1 MAIFRSRAIDA
12 ANRGETLDAPL
23 VLPRSNLR
31 RRFQGNLRQCLQG
44 LRPSA
49 GGRTIRTQEQLQQDP
64 TECAAV
70 SLSIVLEYHGCH
82 LPLSEIRQACGVSRD
97 GSDAA
102 NLVRAA
108 KRFGLEAKGFKK
120 GLSALQTVPLPAVVF
135 WNFNHFLVLDG
146 IEADR
151 FWINDP
157 ATGRRSVDLEEFDR
171 CYTGVVLTME
181 PGEAFVRSEKR
192 PGALQELLQWLG
204 QSKRSTRFA
213 CLGSL
218 ALSAALLSQTTTA
231 LALPWPALTSL
242 IGMSLAII
250 PVSQALAREVER
262 CLRESLQRQLLLLPD
277 WVLQQHF
284 SSELAGRLGRV
295 SELSAQLRVLLGQ
308 SLPLVLGMAVWSL
321 VLLVREPGL
330 GLIVFAVVVI
340 WFSVRRQTVR
350 QQRSAEAR
358 ARLSMSRAGLS
369 LQGSLQDPAT
379 IKASALEHDLF
390 LRWGGLE
397 AIATQERQRLVYAR
411 DLQDWVPRLIL
422 WCLPVVLFSASGTVA
437 LLVGSLGLALALERS
452 SAFWQS
458 WGGIQQAIRS
468 IKDLEEQPRDPLVI
482 PHQASENM
490 PEGPASISLES
501 VDFGYVPV
509 LPPLIKGL
517 NLSVKPGQRIAL
529 VGGSASGKSTVAR
542 LIAGLL
548 QPSAGVVRIN
558 GKPMLEWSKPQR
570 CRTIAMVQQGMPML
584 SASVRENLTL
594 FDPDIDEG
602 AIQRACV
609 IAGIWE
615 RVQQLPQGLETAL
628 GQGGQ
633 KLSGG
638 EQQRLQIAQA
648 LLQRPAL
655 LILDEATSALDAR
668 TEAQVETALKDLGC
682 TQVVV
687 AHRLSTI
694 RDADEILVMD
704 QGSLVQQGTHHA
716 LLEEKGSPY
725 QKLLL
730 LDGAPAKM
738 DGMRQGNGR

>member
-70 SLSIVLEYHGCH
+70 SLSIVLEHHGCH
-82 LPLSEIRQACGVSRD
+82 KPLSEIRQACGVSRD

-120 GLSALQTVPLPAVVF
+120 GLSALETVPLPAVVF

-181 PGEAFVRSEKR
+181 PGEAFVPSEKR
-192 PGALQELLQWLG
+192 PGALQELLKWLS
-204 QSKRSTRFA
+204 QSKRNTRFA
-213 CLGSL
+213 CLGCL
-218 ALSAALLSQTTTA
+218 ALSAALLSQTTAA

-242 IGMSLAII
+242 IGMSLAVI
-250 PVSQALAREVER
+250 PVSQALARELER
-262 CLRESLQRQLLLLPD
+262 RLRQSLQQQLLLLPD

-284 SSELAGRLGRV
+284 SSELSGRLGRV
-295 SELSAQLRVLLGQ
+295 SELSAELRVVLGQ
-308 SLPLVLGMAVWSL
+308 SLPLVLGMTVWSF
-321 VLLVREPGL
+321 VLLFREPGV
-330 GLIVFAVVVI
+330 GLIVCAGVVL
-340 WFSVRRQTVR
+340 WLSVRRQTVR

-397 AIATQERQRLVYAR
+397 AIATRERQRLVYIR

-422 WCLPVVLFSASGTVA
+422 WCLPMVLFSASGTVA

-482 PHQASENM
+482 PHQASEDM

-558 GKPMLEWSKPQR
+558 GKPMLELSKPQR

-594 FDPDIDEG
+594 FDPDIDER

-615 RVQQLPQGLETAL
+615 RVQKLPQGLETAL

-704 QGSLVQQGTHHA
+704 QGSLVQQGTHQA
-716 LLEEKGSPY
+716 LLEEEGSPY

-730 LDGAPAKM
+730 LDGVPAKM
-738 DGMRQGNGR
+738 EGMRQGNGR

>member
-12 ANRGETLDAPL
+12 ANRGETLDTPL
-23 VLPRSNLR
+23 LLTRSNLR
-31 RRFQGNLRQCLQG
+31 RRFQGNLLQFREG

-120 GLSALQTVPLPAVVF
+120 GLNALQTVPLPAVVF

-157 ATGRRSVDLEEFDR
+157 AIGRRSVDLEEFDR
-171 CYTGVVLTME
+171 SYTGVVLTME
-181 PGEAFVRSEKR
+181 PGEAFVPSEKR
-192 PGALQELLQWLG
+192 PGALQELLKWLS
-204 QSKRSTRFA
+204 QSKRNTRFA
-213 CLGSL
+213 CLGCL
-218 ALSAALLSQTTTA
+218 ALSAALLSQTTAA

-242 IGMSLAII
+242 IGMSLAVI
-250 PVSQALAREVER
+250 PVSQALARELER
-262 CLRESLQRQLLLLPD
+262 RLRQSLQQQLLLLPD

-295 SELSAQLRVLLGQ
+295 SELSAKLRVLLGQ
-308 SLPLVLGMAVWSL
+308 SLPLVLGMTVWSF
-321 VLLVREPGL
+321 VLLFREPGV
-330 GLIVFAVVVI
+330 GLIVCAGVVL

-379 IKASALEHDLF
+379 IKASAMEHDLF

-397 AIATQERQRLVYAR
+397 AIATRERQRLVYTR

-422 WCLPVVLFSASGTVA
+422 WCLPMVLFSASGTVA
-437 LLVGSLGLALALERS
+437 LLVGGLGLALALERS

-501 VDFGYVPV
+501 LDFGYVPV

-558 GKPMLEWSKPQR
+558 GKPMLELSKPQR

-594 FDPDIDEG
+594 FDPDIDER

-615 RVQQLPQGLETAL
+615 RVQKLPQGLETAL

-668 TEAQVETALKDLGC
+668 TEAEVETALKDLGC

-704 QGSLVQQGTHHA
+704 QGSLVQQGTHQA
-716 LLEEKGSPY
+716 LLEEEGSPY

-730 LDGAPAKM
+730 LDGVPAKM
-738 DGMRQGNGR
+738 EGMRQVNGR

>member
-1 MAIFRSRAIDA
+1 
-12 ANRGETLDAPL
+12 
-23 VLPRSNLR
+23 
-31 RRFQGNLRQCLQG
+31 
-44 LRPSA
+44 
-49 GGRTIRTQEQLQQDP
+49 
-64 TECAAV
+64 
-70 SLSIVLEYHGCH
+70 
-82 LPLSEIRQACGVSRD
+82 
-97 GSDAA
+97 
-102 NLVRAA
+102 
-108 KRFGLEAKGFKK
+108 
-120 GLSALQTVPLPAVVF
+120 VVF

-181 PGEAFVRSEKR
+181 PGEAFVPSEKR
-192 PGALQELLQWLG
+192 PGALQELLKWLS
-204 QSKRSTRFA
+204 QSKRNTRFA
-213 CLGSL
+213 CLGCL
-218 ALSAALLSQTTTA
+218 ALSAALLSQTTAA

-242 IGMSLAII
+242 IGMSLAVI
-250 PVSQALAREVER
+250 PVSQALARELER
-262 CLRESLQRQLLLLPD
+262 RLRQSLQQQLLLLPD

-284 SSELAGRLGRV
+284 SSELSGRLGRV
-295 SELSAQLRVLLGQ
+295 SELSAELRVLLGQ
-308 SLPLVLGMAVWSL
+308 SLPLVLGMTVWSF
-321 VLLVREPGL
+321 VLLFREPGV
-330 GLIVFAVVVI
+330 GLIVCAGVVL
-340 WFSVRRQTVR
+340 WLSVRRQTVR

-397 AIATQERQRLVYAR
+397 AIATRERQRLVYTR

-422 WCLPVVLFSASGTVA
+422 WCLPMVLFSASGTVA

-558 GKPMLEWSKPQR
+558 SKPMLELSKPQR

-594 FDPDIDEG
+594 FDPDIDER

-615 RVQQLPQGLETAL
+615 RVQKLPQGLETAL

-704 QGSLVQQGTHHA
+704 QGSLVQQGTHQA
-716 LLEEKGSPY
+716 LLEEEGSPY

-730 LDGAPAKM
+730 LDGVPAKM
-738 DGMRQGNGR
+738 EGIRQGNGR

>member
-1 MAIFRSRAIDA
+1 MAIFRSRAVDA
-12 ANRGETLDAPL
+12 ANRGDTLDAPL
-23 VLPRSNLR
+23 LLPRSNLR
-31 RRFQGNLRQCLQG
+31 RRFKDNLRQFREG

-49 GGRTIRTQEQLQQDP
+49 GAHTIRTQEQLQQDP

-82 LPLSEIRQACGVSRD
+82 RPLSEIRQACGVSRD

-120 GLSALQTVPLPAVVF
+120 GLSALQTVPLPAVLF

-146 IEADR
+146 IEAER
-151 FWINDP
+151 FWVNDP

-181 PGEAFVRSEKR
+181 PGEAFVRSKKR
-192 PGALQELLQWLG
+192 PSPLQALLKWLSL
-204 QSKRSTRFA
+204 SKKSTRFA

-218 ALSAALLSQTTTA
+218 ALSAALLSQTTAA
-231 LALPWPALTSL
+231 LALPWQALTAL
-242 IGMSLAII
+242 IGMSLGGI
-250 PVSQALAREVER
+250 PLSQAIARELER
-262 CLRESLQRQLLLLPD
+262 RLKQRLQEQLLNLPD

-284 SSELAGRLGRV
+284 SIELAGRLGRV
-295 SELSAQLRVLLGQ
+295 SELSEELRVLLGQ

-321 VLLVREPGL
+321 VLLVQEPGL
-330 GLIVFAVVVI
+330 GLIVCAGVVL

-350 QQRSAEAR
+350 QERSAEAK
-358 ARLSMSRAGLS
+358 ARLSLSRAGLS
-369 LQGSLQDPAT
+369 LQGGLQDPAT

-397 AIATQERQRLVYAR
+397 AIATRERQHVVYAR
-411 DLQDWVPRLIL
+411 DLQDWLPQLIV
-422 WCLPVVLFSASGTVA
+422 WSLPVVIFSASGTVA

-452 SAFWQS
+452 STFWES
-458 WGGIQQAIRS
+458 WGGIQHAIRS

-482 PHQASENM
+482 PDHPGENM

-517 NLSVKPGQRIAL
+517 NLSVQPGQRIAL

-548 QPSAGVVRIN
+548 QPSSGVVRIN
-558 GKPMLEWSKPQR
+558 GKPMLEWSKQQR

-594 FDPDIDEG
+594 FDPDIEDRD
-602 AIQRACV
+602 IQRACV

-633 KLSGG
+633 TLSGG
-638 EQQRLQIAQA
+638 EKQRLQIAQA

-682 TQVVV
+682 TQVIV

-704 QGSLVQQGTHHA
+704 QGSLVQQGTHQA
-716 LLEEKGSPY
+716 LLEAGESPY
-725 QKLLL
+725 HKLLL
-730 LDGAPAKM
+730 LDRVPAKM
-738 DGMRQGNGR
+738 ESIEQGKGR

>member
-1 MAIFRSRAIDA
+1 MAIFRSRAVDA
-12 ANRGETLDAPL
+12 ANRGETLDTPL
-23 VLPRSNLR
+23 LLPRSNLR
-31 RRFQGNLRQCLQG
+31 RRWKDNLRQFQEG
-44 LRPSA
+44 MRPSA
-49 GGRTIRTQEQLQQDP
+49 GARTIRTQEQLQQDP

-82 LPLSEIRQACGVSRD
+82 RPLSEIRQACGVSRD

-146 IEADR
+146 IETER

-181 PGEAFVRSEKR
+181 PGEAFARSEKR
-192 PGALQELLQWLG
+192 PSSLQALLEWLSV
-204 QSKRSTRFA
+204 SKRSTRFA

-218 ALSAALLSQTTTA
+218 ALSAALLSQTTAA
-231 LALPWPALTSL
+231 LALPWPTLTAL
-242 IGMSLAII
+242 IGMSLGVI
-250 PVSQALAREVER
+250 PISQAIARELER
-262 CLRESLQRQLLLLPD
+262 RLKRSLQEQLLKLPD
-277 WVLQQHF
+277 WILQQHF
-284 SSELAGRLGRV
+284 SSELAGRLGQVR
-295 SELSAQLRVLLGQ
+295 ELSAELRVLLGQ

-330 GLIVFAVVVI
+330 GLIVCAGMVL

-350 QQRSAEAR
+350 QERSAEAK
-358 ARLSMSRAGLS
+358 ARLSLSRAGLS
-369 LQGSLQDPAT
+369 LQGGLQDPAT

-397 AIATQERQRLVYAR
+397 AIATRERQRLVYAR
-411 DLQDWVPRLIL
+411 DLQDWVPKLIV
-422 WCLPVVLFSASGTVA
+422 WSLPVVIFSASGTVA
-437 LLVGSLGLALALERS
+437 LLVGSLGLALAMEYS
-452 SAFWQS
+452 STFWRR
-458 WGGIQQAIRS
+458 WGGIQNAIRS

-482 PHQASENM
+482 PHHSSQEM

-509 LPPLIKGL
+509 LPPLIKGM
-517 NLSVKPGQRIAL
+517 NLSVQPGQRIAL

-548 QPSAGVVRIN
+548 QPSSGVVRIN
-558 GKPMLEWSKPQR
+558 GKPMLEWSKQQR

-594 FDPDIDEG
+594 FDPDIDDRDIE
-602 AIQRACV
+602 RACV

-633 KLSGG
+633 TLSGG

-668 TEAQVETALKDLGC
+668 TEAQVEAALKDLGC

-704 QGSLVQQGTHHA
+704 QGSLVQQGTHQA
-716 LLEEKGSPY
+716 LLEAEGSPY
-725 QKLLL
+725 HKLLL
-730 LDGAPAKM
+730 LDDVRAKM
-738 DGMRQGNGR
+738 ESLEQGKGQ